1 MRIKILCQNRVGIL
15 RDMLNLL
22 VDYGINVARGEVGGE
37 QGNAVYLHCP
47 NLMNLQLQALRP
59 KIEALPGVFELRKVS
74 LMPSERHSLELNA
87 LLGALEFPVLSID
100 MSGAIVAANRAAAQ
114 LLGVRV
120 DEVPGMSLS
129 RYAEDFDLPELVRA
143 NKARING
150 LRVKIKGDVFLA
162 DIAPLQSE
170 HDDSEALAGAVL
182 TLHRADRVGERIYQ
196 VRKQELRGFDS
207 IFQSSKVMAAV
218 VREARRMAPLDAPLL
233 IEGETG
239 TGKERLAKALHESG
253 SRRSK
258 PFVAINCGAMPES
271 LIESEL
277 FGYAPGTFTGARS
290 KGMRGLIQQAD
301 GGTLFLDEIGDMP
314 LLLQAKLLRVLQ
326 EGEVRPLGSTETH
339 KVDVRIVAA
348 THRDL
353 RSQVENGLFR
363 EDLFYRL
370 SHFPIELPPLREREE
385 DILRLARHFAD
396 KACAF
401 LQRDLCRWSDAAL
414 ERLAGYAF
422 PGNVRELKGLVE
434 RAVLLCEGGE
444 LLPEHFNLHVEAS
457 LDSSLNL
464 RERME
469 RVERSLLMD
478 CLRKNGGNQSQAAR
492 ELGLP
497 RRTLLYR
504 MERLN
509 ISPADL

>member
-150 LRVKIKGDVFLA
+150 LRVKIKGDVLA

-207 IFQSSKVMAAV
+207 IFQSS
-218 VREARRMAPLDAPLL
+218 
-233 IEGETG
+233 
-239 TGKERLAKALHESG
+239 
-253 SRRSK
+253 
-258 PFVAINCGAMPES
+258 
-271 LIESEL
+271 
-277 FGYAPGTFTGARS
+277 
-290 KGMRGLIQQAD
+290 
-301 GGTLFLDEIGDMP
+301 
-314 LLLQAKLLRVLQ
+314 
-326 EGEVRPLGSTETH
+326 
-339 KVDVRIVAA
+339 
-348 THRDL
+348 
-353 RSQVENGLFR
+353 
-363 EDLFYRL
+363 
-370 SHFPIELPPLREREE
+370 
-385 DILRLARHFAD
+385 
-396 KACAF
+396 
-401 LQRDLCRWSDAAL
+401 
-414 ERLAGYAF
+414 
-422 PGNVRELKGLVE
+422 
-434 RAVLLCEGGE
+434 
-444 LLPEHFNLHVEAS
+444 
-457 LDSSLNL
+457 
-464 RERME
+464 
-469 RVERSLLMD
+469 
-478 CLRKNGGNQSQAAR
+478 
-492 ELGLP
+492 
-497 RRTLLYR
+497 
-504 MERLN
+504 
-509 ISPADL
+509 